1 MVGQTI
7 SHYKV
12 TAKLGEG
19 MEPNIIGE
27 LVPLDS
33 SGILA
38 MIDDV
43 LAGAERHTDP
53 VSVLRRRF
61 LIDLRTTLQ
70 QLGLPLPD
78 KQKLDACVM
87 PFIFQELNYDDH
99 DWSSRTAPLGQ
110 LEALVDIDVAIWS
123 NGRRRSEMTDAEY
136 GNYWEFCLKAIDHRS
151 KR

>member
-1 MVGQTI
+1 MV
-7 SHYKV
+7 
-12 TAKLGEG
+12 
-19 MEPNIIGE
+19 
-27 LVPLDS
+27 
-33 SGILA
+33 
-38 MIDDV
+38 DDV
-43 LAGAERHTDP
+43 LAGADSHTDP

-110 LEALVDIDVAIWS
+110 LEDLVDIDVAIWS
-123 NGRRRSEMTDAEY
+123 NGCRRSEMTDAEY